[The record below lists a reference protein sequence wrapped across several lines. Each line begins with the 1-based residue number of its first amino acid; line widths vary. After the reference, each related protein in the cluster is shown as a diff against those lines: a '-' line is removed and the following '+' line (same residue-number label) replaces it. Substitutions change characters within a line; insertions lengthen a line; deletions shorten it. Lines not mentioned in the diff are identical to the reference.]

1 MNMAR
6 LDKLIADSGV
16 ASRSEAK
23 AMIRAGRVSVNGAA
37 AMSAEEKFDGDSA
50 LICVDGQPINAS
62 RFRYIMMYKPG
73 GVLSATE
80 DSRQQTVLDLLP
92 KDLQRLGLFPV
103 GRLDKDTTGL
113 LILTNDGDYAH
124 RVISPKHHVAKCYRA
139 AVDGVLDEGD
149 VEAFAAGLVLA
160 DGLECLPAKLFIER
174 PCVGVVT
181 VYEGKY
187 HQVKRMIEALGSHVT
202 FLERISFAGIP
213 LDEGLARGEW
223 RPATEEEKNRLLAA
237 AEIKEN

>member
-187 HQVKRMIEALGSHVT
+187 HQVKRMFASRGKHVT
-202 FLERISFAGIP
+202 ALHRFSTGALE
-213 LDEGLARGEW
+213 LDKSLKPGQYREMSAQE
-223 RPATEEEKNRLLAA
+223 AQMVFS
-237 AEIKEN
+237 

>member
-1 MNMAR
+1 MNKAR

-23 AMIRAGRVSVNGAA
+23 AMIRAGRVTVNGVS
-37 AMSAEEKFDGDSA
+37 AMAAEEKYDGDSA
-50 LICVDGQPINAS
+50 LVCVDGRPINAS
-62 RFRYIMMYKPG
+62 RFRYIMMYKPN

-92 KDLQRLGLFPV
+92 TELQRLGLFPV

-124 RVISPKHHVAKCYRA
+124 RVISPKHHVAKRYRA

-149 VEAFAAGLVLA
+149 IEAFAAGLVLA
-160 DGLECLPAKLFIER
+160 DGLACLPAKLVVER
-174 PCVGVVT
+174 PSVGIVT

-187 HQVKRMIEALGSHVT
+187 HQVKRM
-202 FLERISFAGIP
+202 FA
-213 LDEGLARGEW
+213 ARG
-223 RPATEEEKNRLLAA
+223 KNVTALHRFSTGALVLDGALKPGEYREMSVDEA
-237 AEIKEN
+237 QMVFC